1 MVKTHPHPVSV
12 RWLRTLT
19 ATASVAVLAPM
30 TSGAQEPVPEVLEE
44 ALPPAEAAPSVP
56 EAASRE
62 EEDSRVERIEVKGNT
77 RTQDFV
83 ILRALRVAPGD
94 AVKPDMKGELKR
106 RLLNLKLFKSV
117 EVLTQPGSTGV
128 VLQVVVEERWT
139 LLPVPFFSSGK
150 NRWQAGIFALESN
163 LLGLNKVLV
172 GGGIISNRGGSAFA
186 LYKDPG
192 ILGSRWTG
200 DLSFLFSR
208 ADRERYQDDAIA
220 DSYEDQRLD
229 FGGVLGYQLTPE
241 LNVGAGW
248 FSLTNRPSV
257 REGYTLSP
265 PRSDVHGVTVAAE
278 YQGQD
283 FHFYFNEGL
292 SARVRYR
299 EGLNFLGSARD
310 LRQVSLGASYTQA
323 VFSDHSLTFSGAYER
338 SNGDPTLDAVL
349 LGGRTGSRGFVNAGL
364 WAEEAGMLTVEYQAP
379 LWSPRFATFTA
390 HAFVDVGATRWNS
403 HPTRYVAPGVG
414 LRAYLRNL
422 AIPAVG
428 FELIRSPD
436 TKKLVTNVAVG
447 FAM

>member
-1 MVKTHPHPVSV
+1 MSV
-12 RWLRTLT
+12 HWLFALT
-19 ATASVAVLAPM
+19 ATLAVGALA
-30 TSGAQEPVPEVLEE
+30 EE
-44 ALPPAEAAPSVP
+44 ASPPP
-56 EAASRE
+56 EDPRL
-62 EEDSRVERIEVKGNT
+62 ERIEVQGNT
-77 RTQDFV
+77 RTQDLV
-83 ILRALRVAPGD
+83 ILRALRITPGD
-94 AVKPDMKGELKR
+94 AIKPEMQGELRR

-117 EVLTQPGSTGV
+117 EVLTQPGSAGV

-139 LLPVPFFSSGK
+139 LLPVPFFSSAK
-150 NRWQAGIFALESN
+150 NRWQVGIFALESN
-163 LLGLNKVLV
+163 LFGLNKLLVAGGVL
-172 GGGIISNRGGSAFA
+172 SNRGGSAFA
-186 LYKDPG
+186 LYKDPS

-208 ADRERYQDDAIA
+208 ADRERYKEDAIA

-229 FGGVLGYQLTPE
+229 LGAVLGYQLTPE
-241 LNVGAGW
+241 LNAGAGV
-248 FSLTNRPSV
+248 FSLTNRPSL

-265 PRSDVHGVTVAAE
+265 SRSEVHGVTVAAE

-299 EGLNFLGSARD
+299 EGLDFLGSSRS
-310 LRQVSLGASYTQA
+310 LRQLSLGASYTQA
-323 VFSDHSLTFSGAYER
+323 LFKDHSLTLTGAYER
-338 SNGDPTLDAVL
+338 SKGEPTLDAVL

-364 WAEEAGMLTVEYQAP
+364 WAEEAGTFTVEYQAP

-390 HAFVDVGATRWNS
+390 HAFVDVGAVRWNS

-428 FELIRSPD
+428 VEVTRSAE
-436 TKKLVTNVAVG
+436 TGKLVPSVAVG